1 MKQHRAAGWIGLLGC
16 ALLSAAT
23 ASWAQSPSVEAKR
36 GAARIERAGA
46 PQPDQASHPDAE
58 ARKAL
63 EQAPTTPRADTAL
76 LPAGI
81 RVANLPDPNWQRQA
95 LDSYDWDAAFA
106 AGGPLVGGLQ
116 LALGGSN
123 EPYQPGVTYQLYFG
137 LRNWTSARLDLDP
150 LSACGSLSRAD
161 DVWLRVASDTGRQV
175 STRLVYKH
183 TDDEHD
189 HGALAVDG
197 QSSLRDLV
205 DLSHLA
211 ATSGELSDLL
221 LEATRVRVSAEIPS
235 LGLTSNP
242 VDIGVVA
249 PLDTR

>member
-1 MKQHRAAGWIGLLGC
+1 MKQRRAMGWIWLLGC
-16 ALLSAAT
+16 ALLCAAT
-23 ASWAQSPSVEAKR
+23 ASRAQSPSVEAKR
-36 GAARIERAGA
+36 DAARIEHAGA

-63 EQAPTTPRADTAL
+63 EQAPTTRRADAAS
-76 LPAGI
+76 LPPGT
-81 RVANLPDPNWQRQA
+81 RVASPPDPNWQRLA

-116 LALGGSN
+116 LALGGRD
-123 EPYQPGVTYQLYFG
+123 EPYQPGVTYPLYFG
-137 LRNWTSARLDLDP
+137 LRNWTSASLHLDP
-150 LSACGSLSRAD
+150 LSACGSLSRTD
-161 DVWLRVASDTGRQV
+161 DVWFRVVSDAGLQV
-175 STRLVYKH
+175 WTQLAYKD
-183 TDDEHD
+183 TDDEHV
-189 HGALAVDG
+189 HGPLALDG

-221 LEATRVRVSAEIPS
+221 LEANRVQVSAEIPS

-242 VDIGVVA
+242 VDIDVVA
-249 PLDTR
+249 PLGLH